1 MNNVFIGC
9 LIAIVAIAVVTL
21 PVTAS
26 KVFDVQA
33 CNKYG
38 ETFELENKQIG
49 RKCYVKRQGVWIDQF
64 DNDSIESRKF
74 DKF

>member
-1 MNNVFIGC
+1 MNNVIVGC
-9 LIAIVAIAVVTL
+9 LVALTAIAIVTL
-21 PVTAS
+21 PITAS
-26 KVFDVQA
+26 KVLGTQA

-49 RKCYVKRQGVWIDQF
+49 RKCYVKRQGVWIEQY

-74 DKF
+74 DKY